1 MDINLD
7 LLQQFIIFF
16 IKNSPGTSTNTETG
30 NNFGNQQ
37 LVEELHKRIARK
49 FRNQKYSENIYH
61 LKTTFGVLIYQICN

>member
-1 MDINLD
+1 M
-7 LLQQFIIFF
+7 
-16 IKNSPGTSTNTETG
+16 STNTETG